1 MLLPFEK
8 LPIEFQNDSVKKYY
22 DILYKKR
29 KSIFVKRAVDLVLSI
44 IMLVFLIIPMLVI
57 AVCVKSSSKGPVFY
71 RQERVTTY
79 NKKFMILKFR
89 SMRIDADKGSLITT
103 KNDDRV
109 TSVGRFIRKYRL
121 DELPQV
127 FHVISGKMSFVGTR
141 PEVAKYVAK
150 YRDEMMATLLLPAG
164 ITSLAS
170 IKFKD
175 EEKIVGEI
183 TNTDDVDRVYTEE
196 ILPKKMEYN
205 LEYLSDFGLR
215 TDARLMFKTV
225 KDVLF

>member
-22 DILYKKR
+22 DILDKKR
-29 KSIFVKRAVDLVLSI
+29 KSIFFKRVFDLVLSI
-44 IMLVFLIIPMLVI
+44 IMLIFLILPMLVI
-57 AVCVKSSSKGPVFY
+57 AICVKASSKGPVFY
-71 RQERVTTY
+71 RQERVTTN
-79 NKKFMILKFR
+79 NKKFKILKFR
-89 SMRIDADKGSLITT
+89 SMRVDSDKGSLITT
-103 KNDDRV
+103 ENDDRV
-109 TSVGRFIRKYRL
+109 TSVGHFIRKYRL
-121 DELPQV
+121 DELPQI

-141 PEVAKYVAK
+141 PEVPKYVEK
-150 YRDEMMATLLLPAG
+150 YTDEMMATLLMPAG

-183 TNTDDVDRVYTEE
+183 TDVADVDRVYVEE
-196 ILPKKMEYN
+196 VLPKKMEYN
-205 LEYLSDFGLR
+205 LEYLSGFGLKK
-215 TDARLMFKTV
+215 DASLMFKTV

>member
-22 DILYKKR
+22 DILDKKR

-44 IMLVFLIIPMLVI
+44 IMLILLLIPMLVI
-57 AVCVKSSSKGPVFY
+57 AVCVKASSKGPVFY

-89 SMRIDADKGSLITT
+89 SMRVDSDKGSLITT
-103 KNDDRV
+103 ENDDRV
-109 TSVGRFIRKYRL
+109 TSVGHFIRKYRL

-150 YRDEMMATLLLPAG
+150 YSDEMMATLLLPAG
-164 ITSLAS
+164 VTSLAS
-170 IKFKD
+170 IMFKD

-183 TNTDDVDRVYTEE
+183 TNINDVDRVYVEE

-205 LEYLSDFGLR
+205 LEYLSEFGLR
-215 TDARLMFKTV
+215 KDAGLMFKTV

>member
-22 DILYKKR
+22 DILDKKR

-44 IMLVFLIIPMLVI
+44 IMLILLLIPMLVI
-57 AVCVKSSSKGPVFY
+57 AVCVKASSKGPVFY

-89 SMRIDADKGSLITT
+89 SMRVDSDKGSLITT
-103 KNDDRV
+103 ENDDRV

-150 YRDEMMATLLLPAG
+150 YSDEMMATLLLPAG
-164 ITSLAS
+164 VTSLAS
-170 IKFKD
+170 IMFKD

-183 TNTDDVDRVYTEE
+183 TNINDVDRVYVED

-205 LEYLSDFGLR
+205 LEYLSEFGLR
-215 TDARLMFKTV
+215 KDAGLMFKTV